1 MSCVSGRIGAIGK
14 LTLRIRREIAIFK
27 KVHHPNVVRMKE
39 IIDDPEQSKLF
50 MIMEYCEGGEIKW
63 QDGQEGPALTVAE
76 TRRIFRETVLGLE
89 YRESFLVGGIAA
101 FYDRD

>member
-1 MSCVSGRIGAIGK
+1 MQLII
-14 LTLRIRREIAIFK
+14 RIRREIAIFK

-63 QDGQEGPALTVAE
+63 QDGQERPALTVAE
-76 TRRIFRETVLGLE
+76 TRRIFRETLLGLE
-89 YRESFLVGGIAA
+89 YRRFFSYCSMTTLITQRVQT
-101 FYDRD
+101 DL